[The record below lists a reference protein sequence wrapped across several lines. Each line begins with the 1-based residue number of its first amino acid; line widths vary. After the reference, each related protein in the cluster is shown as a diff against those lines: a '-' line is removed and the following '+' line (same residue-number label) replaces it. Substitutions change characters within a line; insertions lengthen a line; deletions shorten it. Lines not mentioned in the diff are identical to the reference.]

1 MAKKLKSPRFGRQLF
16 KKKSINSNQ
25 GGIDADNADDQSTT
39 SSLNSDLSRS
49 HGPIDVDNCTSGKH
63 NSKTRHMFNGGSR
76 RSRSKSN
83 EQKSRN
89 TLTKIVES
97 RNNSPTQSSTSS
109 SSSKQQHDE
118 NIDGSNHSKKS
129 IDTDCHGKD
138 VFERS
143 RSDMS
148 HMLSSTSRTA
158 GGGRGGEKNTSSPT
172 SHRTDSPNGSTDTP
186 NGEETSASSSNGS
199 SSNNSSPSNSN
210 NTRSPSSMSPFSL
223 QLSNFPLFGR
233 SSSLVSPRSAA
244 RDVAARKGEE
254 DTQQRKQSD
263 TPPGDTKTCQQKE
276 PSPTSVL
283 QLIVDESSG
292 SSTLPAYPVEFNT
305 TLSNGGDNNNDGDDN
320 SSGRYSIT
328 EYKGDKYDTD
338 SSTLPLSLSP
348 TKSSIISPKRSSP
361 SSSSASSSMSKVFNK
376 FWEGSTSS
384 NYTSLEDAI
393 DTHHESLL
401 APPTPPEEE
410 DTTMKKHENEEVA
423 VTHAME
429 LVKSNKDFLSLK
441 KDTEKNE
448 FINNKNVQSLT
459 QRSSSTPIRVVLPPS
474 TKDTTAITASGS
486 NSMGSSQLLH
496 ECKKNKK
503 MLWTLGMGMRR
514 SSSLT
519 NNRRP
524 SDFEDTT
531 SSMTTNLLDGTGTS
545 SSRSRSSSP
554 SINIPDSTQ
563 MGEPASPN
571 AFPQDI
577 LVGSPRGSSSSQGQQ
592 QVATESNNKNVT
604 VDNIV
609 ESFSFDNQ
617 DFLNDM
623 GLGAFPTS
631 AAGVQQQQNSPNIDL
646 DSLSSEEESYLS
658 NEIEDID
665 SITICEETERMINE
679 HKAYVDS
686 VKSNSCHPSRSIPSI
701 MKVSLATAGSMECSI
716 QTEAEAGGESK
727 KEEQARIKTS
737 RLTWYDDEVNWT
749 KPFTLRTDESFDE
762 STMTSGRYSSTN
774 NNRSSTA
781 IVGVNQWMDGIMK
794 GMICGGEEDVES
806 YDVGSDQ
813 QEI

>member
-1 MAKKLKSPRFGRQLF
+1 MAKKLKSPRFSRQLF
-16 KKKSINSNQ
+16 KKKSINNSNH
-25 GGIDADNADDQSTT
+25 IDADDQSTT
-39 SSLNSDLSRS
+39 SSLNSDLPRS
-49 HGPIDVDNCTSGKH
+49 HGPIDVDACTSGNKH
-63 NSKTRHMFNGGSR
+63 SSKTRQMFNGGSRR

-89 TLTKIVES
+89 TLSKIVES

-143 RSDMS
+143 RCDMS
-148 HMLSSTSRTA
+148 HMLSSTSRA
-158 GGGRGGEKNTSSPT
+158 AGGRGGEKNNTSSPT
-172 SHRTDSPNGSTDTP
+172 TTSSQSHRTDSPNGSTDTP

-199 SSNNSSPSNSN
+199 SNNSSPSNSN
-210 NTRSPSSMSPFSL
+210 NNARLSMSPFSL
-223 QLSNFPLFGR
+223 QLSNFPLFGNR
-233 SSSLVSPRSAA
+233 TSSLVSPRSAA
-244 RDVAARKGEE
+244 RDATARKEEE
-254 DTQQRKQSD
+254 DDQQKKQSD
-263 TPPGDTKTCQQKE
+263 NTPGDTCQQKE

-292 SSTLPAYPVEFNT
+292 SSILPAYPVEFNT
-305 TLSNGGDNNNDGDDN
+305 ALSNGGDNNNDGDDN

-338 SSTLPLSLSP
+338 SALPLSLSP

-376 FWEGSTSS
+376 FWEGATSG

-401 APPTPPEEE
+401 SAPPTPPEE
-410 DTTMKKHENEEVA
+410 DTTMKKDKEEAAA
-423 VTHAME
+423 VTTAME

-448 FINNKNVQSLT
+448 FINNKNVQSFSQ

-496 ECKKNKK
+496 ECKKNKNK
-503 MLWTLGMGMRR
+503 LWTLGMGMRR

-519 NNRRP
+519 NNTNRRP

-531 SSMTTNLLDGTGTS
+531 SSMTTNLLDGTGAS

-577 LVGSPRGSSSSQGQQ
+577 LVSSPRGSSSQGQQ
-592 QVATESNNKNVT
+592 QVTTETNSNKNVT

-631 AAGVQQQQNSPNIDL
+631 AAGVQQQQNNPNIDL

-686 VKSNSCHPSRSIPSI
+686 VKNNSCHPSRSIPSI
-701 MKVSLATAGSMECSI
+701 MKVSLATAGSVECSI
-716 QTEAEAGGESK
+716 QTEPEAGGESN
-727 KEEQARIKTS
+727 KEEQTRIKTS
-737 RLTWYDDEVNWT
+737 RLTWYDDEENWT
-749 KPFTLRTDESFDE
+749 KPFTLRTDESFDA

-774 NNRSSTA
+774 NKSTA

-806 YDVGSDQ
+806 YDVGSEQ

>member
-25 GGIDADNADDQSTT
+25 GGIDADDQSTT

-109 SSSKQQHDE
+109 SSSKLQHDE

-129 IDTDCHGKD
+129 VDTDCHGKD

-148 HMLSSTSRTA
+148 HMLSASRAAT
-158 GGGRGGEKNTSSPT
+158 GGGRGGEKNTFSPT

-186 NGEETSASSSNGS
+186 NGEETSGSSSNG

-233 SSSLVSPRSAA
+233 TSSLVSPRSAA
-244 RDVAARKGEE
+244 RDAARKEEE
-254 DTQQRKQSD
+254 DTRQKKQSD
-263 TPPGDTKTCQQKE
+263 NTSGDTKACQQKE

-376 FWEGSTSS
+376 FWEGTTSS
-384 NYTSLEDAI
+384 NYTSLEDVI

-401 APPTPPEEE
+401 APSTPPEETA
-410 DTTMKKHENEEVA
+410 TTMKKKQEKEEVA
-423 VTHAME
+423 VIHAME

-448 FINNKNVQSLT
+448 FINNKNISSLS

-554 SINIPDSTQ
+554 SINITDSIQ

-592 QVATESNNKNVT
+592 QVATETNNKNVT
-604 VDNIV
+604 LDNIV
-609 ESFSFDNQ
+609 ESSFSFDNQ

-631 AAGVQQQQNSPNIDL
+631 AAGVQQQQNNPNIDL

-686 VKSNSCHPSRSIPSI
+686 VKSNSCHPSRSISSI
-701 MKVSLATAGSMECSI
+701 MKVSLATAGSTECSI
-716 QTEAEAGGESK
+716 QTEPEAGGESNK
-727 KEEQARIKTS
+727 IEEQTRIKTS
-737 RLTWYDDEVNWT
+737 RLTWYDDEENWT
-749 KPFTLRTDESFDE
+749 KPFTLRTDESFDA
-762 STMTSGRYSSTN
+762 STMTSGRYGSTN
-774 NNRSSTA
+774 NKSTT